1 MSNNYMQ
8 VVDIPTNSRVQTD
21 LGRVN
26 ENEAVKDN
34 QRLKITNKN
43 SKYQKNV
50 ILCS

>member
-8 VVDIPTNSRVQTD
+8 VVDIPTNSRVQTNVE
-21 LGRVN
+21 RSN
-26 ENEAVKDN
+26 ENEAVNNN

-50 ILCS
+50 IFCS